1 MFFHKF
7 KATRNL
13 EDAHK
18 MAKGKLILICQ
29 SGGQFITNSDGSMS
43 YTGGEANALEINQET
58 LFDDL
63 KLKLA
68 EMWNLDYK
76 SLSIKYF
83 LPLNKRTP
91 INLANDKDLK
101 RMYDFHEA
109 SVTADVYVMG
119 KEGFVPQSLRDHANR
134 TNGIKHAETLAT
146 GTAAAT
152 ASIVAAGAPVDSL
165 IDVAVI
171 DQSLPAVS
179 TQSKVTPHNASR
191 KITGSPSAN
200 STINGL
206 VTVTVDSEALSP
218 VDMSS
223 TPADTVKK
231 RRRTTALKSIDSGSS
246 IGSKIDEV
254 GGTGKGTSRKKKI
267 QKHLIPA
274 VAVDEEQE
282 GKVAPWS
289 DNLVD
294 CPVVAGSDLSLE
306 ALVGAWREGITGE
319 GQEFKSVREFRDALQ
334 KYAIANRFAYK
345 LKKNDANRASGICV
359 IEGCSWRIHASWVPS
374 SQSFVVKRMNKSH
387 TCGGESW
394 KAAHPA
400 KNWLVNIIK
409 DRLQDSP
416 HHKPKEIAQGI
427 ARDFGIELNYSQVW
441 RGIEDAREQLQGSYK
456 DAYDQLPLFC
466 EKVVEA
472 NPGSLANLFT
482 GDDGRFQHLFVSF
495 RAFIQGFKD
504 GCRPLVF
511 LDSISFKSKYHEVFL
526 TASAVDGDDNP
537 FPLAFA
543 IVDAEDDSNWC
554 RFLEQL
560 RSAFSTST
568 PITFISDHEKGLE
581 KFVHQVFDNGH
592 HGYSIF
598 HLVENFKKNV
608 KGPFTGDGK
617 GFLVSSLLAAARAQ
631 RLDSFTTY
639 IEQMK
644 KVSSKAYDWI
654 MQIEPDKWAH
664 ASFRGEP
671 FHFITEDI
679 AEPYAKWI
687 EEVKE
692 LPIVQKIEALIS
704 KLVELFNARQI
715 NSNNWVT
722 KLTPSRE
729 EKLQE
734 ESRRASSLKVLFSS
748 DTVFEVH
755 DNSINVVVDLQK
767 GFCSCLEWKS
777 NGLPCRHAIAVFY
790 CTGKYTYDY
799 CPKCFTVDSYLITYS
814 DSINPVRGPYEKST
828 EGQDPSQTMH
838 VLPPCTPKP
847 STEQN
852 KKQLTKAE
860 GVTRR
865 EVCCSR
871 CGGVGHNKA
880 TCKETLQF

>member
-1 MFFHKF
+1 
-7 KATRNL
+7 
-13 EDAHK
+13 

-29 SGGQFITNSDGSMS
+29 SGGQFSTNSDGSMS

-58 LFDDL
+58 LFNDL

-68 EMWNLDYK
+68 EMWNLDDR
-76 SLSIKYF
+76 SFSIKYF
-83 LPLNKRTP
+83 LPLNKRTL

-101 RMYDFHEA
+101 RMYVFHGA
-109 SVTADVYVMG
+109 SVTADIYIMG
-119 KEGFVPQSLRDHANR
+119 REGFDPQSLRDHANR
-134 TNGIKHAETLAT
+134 TNGIKLAETLAT

-152 ASIVAAGAPVDSL
+152 TSIVAAGAPVDSL
-165 IDVAVI
+165 IDIAVI
-171 DQSLPAVS
+171 DHNPPAVS
-179 TQSKVTPHNASR
+179 TKSKAAPHNASR
-191 KITGSPSAN
+191 KITRYASAN
-200 STINGL
+200 STLNGL
-206 VTVTVDSEALSP
+206 VTVTVDSKALSP
-218 VDMSS
+218 TQVDMSS

-231 RRRTTALKSIDSGSS
+231 RRRTTLLKSIDSAPG
-246 IGSKIDEV
+246 IGSLIDEV

-274 VAVDEEQE
+274 VVVDEEQQE
-282 GKVAPWS
+282 KAAPWS

-319 GQEFKSVREFRDALQ
+319 GQEFNSVPEFRDALQ

-345 LKKNDANRASGICV
+345 LKKNDSNRVSGICV

-374 SQSFVVKRMNKSH
+374 SQSLVVKRMNKSH

-400 KNWLVNIIK
+400 KNWLVSIIK
-409 DRLQDSP
+409 DRLRDSP
-416 HHKPKEIAQGI
+416 HHKPKEIAEGI
-427 ARDFGIELNYSQVW
+427 AQDFGIELNYSQVW
-441 RGIEDAREQLQGSYK
+441 RGIEDAREQLLGSYK
-456 DAYDQLPLFC
+456 EAYNELPLFC
-466 EKVVEA
+466 DKVVDA
-472 NPGSLANLFT
+472 NPGSLAKLFT
-482 GDDGRFQHLFVSF
+482 GDNGRFQHLFVSF
-495 RAFIQGFKD
+495 QALIQGFND

-526 TASAVDGDDNP
+526 TASAVDGDDGP

-543 IVDAEDDSNWC
+543 VVDVEDDSNWC

-581 KFVHQVFDNGH
+581 KSVHQVFENGH

-608 KGPFTGDGK
+608 RGPFTGDGK
-617 GFLVSSLLAAARAQ
+617 GFLISSLLAAARAQ
-631 RLDSFTTY
+631 RLDSFTAY
-639 IEQMK
+639 IERMK

-664 ASFRGEP
+664 ASFKGEP
-671 FHFITEDI
+671 FHFITVDI

-692 LPIVQKIEALIS
+692 LPIVQKVEALIL
-704 KLVELFNARQI
+704 KLVELFNARQT
-715 NSNNWVT
+715 NSSNWVT
-722 KLTPSRE
+722 KLTPSKE

-734 ESRRASSLKVLFSS
+734 ESRRATSLKVLFSS

-755 DNSINVVVDLQK
+755 DNSINLVVDLQK
-767 GFCSCLEWKS
+767 RVCSCLEWKAS
-777 NGLPCRHAIAVFY
+777 GLPCRHALAVFDR
-790 CTGKYTYDY
+790 TGKDSYDY
-799 CPKCFTVDSYLITYS
+799 CPKCFTVDCYLITYS
-814 DSINPVRGPYEKST
+814 NSVNPVRGPYEKST
-828 EGQDPSQTMH
+828 EGKDRFTTH

-852 KKQLTKAE
+852 KKQQSETM
-860 GVTRR
+860 GVTKR
-865 EVCCSR
+865 EGCCSR

-880 TCKETLQF
+880 TCKEALQIVNVIK

>member
-1 MFFHKF
+1 
-7 KATRNL
+7 
-13 EDAHK
+13 

-29 SGGQFITNSDGSMS
+29 YGGQFITNSDGSMS
-43 YTGGEANALEINQET
+43 YTGGEANALEINHET

-68 EMWNLDYK
+68 EMWNLDYR

-83 LPLNKRTP
+83 LPLNKRTL
-91 INLANDKDLK
+91 INLTNDKDLK
-101 RMYDFHEA
+101 RMYDFHGA

-119 KEGFVPQSLRDHANR
+119 REGFDPQSLRDHANR
-134 TNGIKHAETLAT
+134 TNGIKLAETLAT
-146 GTAAAT
+146 DTAAAT
-152 ASIVAAGAPVDSL
+152 TAFVVAGAPVDSL
-165 IDVAVI
+165 IDIAVI
-171 DQSLPAVS
+171 DHNPPAVS
-179 TQSKVTPHNASR
+179 TQSKAAPHNASR
-191 KITGSPSAN
+191 KITRSASAN
-200 STINGL
+200 STLPDL
-206 VTVTVDSEALSP
+206 VTDAVDSKALLP
-218 VDMSS
+218 TQVDMSS

-231 RRRTTALKSIDSGSS
+231 RRRTTALKSIDSAPD
-246 IGSKIDEV
+246 IGSKIDVV

-267 QKHLIPA
+267 QKHLIPS
-274 VAVDEEQE
+274 VAVDEEQRE
-282 GKVAPWS
+282 IAAPWS

-306 ALVGAWREGITGE
+306 ALVAAWREGITGE

-345 LKKNDANRASGICV
+345 LKKNDSNRASGICV

-409 DRLQDSP
+409 DRLRDSP

-456 DAYDQLPLFC
+456 DAYGQLPLFC

-482 GDDGRFQHLFVSF
+482 DDDGRFQHLFVSF
-495 RAFIQGFKD
+495 RALIQGFND
-504 GCRPLVF
+504 GCHPLVF

-526 TASAVDGDDNP
+526 TASAVDGDDGP

-543 IVDAEDDSNWC
+543 IVDVEDDSNWC

-581 KFVHQVFDNGH
+581 TSVHQVFENGH

-617 GFLVSSLLAAARAQ
+617 GFLISSLLAAARAQ
-631 RLDSFTTY
+631 RLDTFTSY
-639 IEQMK
+639 VEQMK

-664 ASFRGEP
+664 ASFKGEP
-671 FHFITEDI
+671 FHFITVDI
-679 AEPYAKWI
+679 ADPYAQWI

-692 LPIVQKIEALIS
+692 LPIVQKVEALIS
-704 KLVELFNARQI
+704 KLVELFNARRT
-715 NSNNWVT
+715 NSSNWFT
-722 KLTPSRE
+722 TLTPSRE
-729 EKLQE
+729 EKLRE
-734 ESRRASSLKVLFSS
+734 ESRRATSLKVLFSS
-748 DTVFEVH
+748 DTIFEVH

-767 GFCSCLEWKS
+767 RVCSCLEWKPS
-777 NGLPCRHAIAVFY
+777 GLPCCHAIAVFY
-790 CTGKYTYDY
+790 CTGKNSYDY
-799 CPKCFTVDSYLITYS
+799 CPKCFTVDCYLATYF
-814 DSINPVRGPYEKST
+814 DSINPVWGPYEKST
-828 EGQDPSQTMH
+828 KGKDPSQTMH
-838 VLPPCTPKP
+838 VLPPSTPKP

-852 KKQLTKAE
+852 KKQHTKTE
-860 GVTRR
+860 GVTKRG
-865 EVCCSR
+865 VCCSR
-871 CGGVGHNKA
+871 CGGVGHNKS
-880 TCKETLQF
+880 TCKETLQTLI